1 MSLRFKYSFY
11 CTENQWINSPKI
23 SLTPFSL
30 DFSKNNFMAE
40 SQQNISQFAQ
50 ILFDKYGICKPTIH
64 IDLDKVKKD
73 LEEAIRELI
82 TQLNLEV
89 KPEEIQKKRKSYTR
103 LPECSFKHRCMERT
117 DEEIAE
123 EIKSGRA
130 TDCDIKI
137 YDILLR
143 PNLKKYIKEKDSKP
157 YTDEEEEEKEY
168 WIMDDLYNF
177 VGKVEG

>member
-1 MSLRFKYSFY
+1 MV
-11 CTENQWINSPKI
+11 
-23 SLTPFSL
+23 
-30 DFSKNNFMAE
+30 E

-130 TDCDIKI
+130 TDCDIK
-137 YDILLR
+137 
-143 PNLKKYIKEKDSKP
+143 EKDSKL